1 MTEAI
6 RIGDRVKIYLD
17 SKFGEK
23 EGWYNG
29 TVFKI
34 DPYSEHRS
42 FYWVELTPEAQA
54 LLGTRQISVFN
65 PKNIQKIQP
74 DS

>member
-1 MTEAI
+1 MAEAI

-29 TVFKI
+29 TVFKV